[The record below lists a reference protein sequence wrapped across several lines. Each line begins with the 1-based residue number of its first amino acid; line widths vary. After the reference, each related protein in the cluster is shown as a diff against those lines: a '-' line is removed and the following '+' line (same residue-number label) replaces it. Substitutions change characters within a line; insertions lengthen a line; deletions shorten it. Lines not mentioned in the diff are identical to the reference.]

1 MPKSKA
7 KARPAGAERS
17 RHILSQ
23 QWKVLRIIA
32 PGLVLALIAYL
43 VTSDHINDVVLENIG
58 FAFVLWL
65 LWLGPLYYVVRKRKW
80 RTLAARWNV
89 WLGVLCLT
97 FAVWG
102 ILSMITPA
110 RSELAGVD
118 LGEVSLGGNAGMYLI
133 GNQGVGVLPA
143 VRLALLIVVAIA
155 LIAPTASAY
164 FLRRAGRGVTEAS
177 ATALPVVGRL
187 SARSAAKTGQLY
199 SDLSPHRRLARAIA
213 APFRRSRRPEPV
225 GGAGLTPA
233 PAVAAPDEGR
243 FKEARERPLSE
254 PELPGQPPRDD
265 DVPRE
270 KTREVEPV
278 AVRVDAAEKGQ
289 MPPYSLLDDV
299 VPAEFAEADNLKRA
313 KLIEEA
319 LASYGVEAQVVQINP
334 GPSVTQ
340 FGVEPGWDRK
350 YKRMIERD
358 QQGKPKLDRDGNQ
371 IERQEEVSRTR
382 VKVER
387 ITSLS
392 QNLALALAVPSIR
405 IEAPVPGQPLVGIEV
420 PNTDS
425 VAVGLKSVIES
436 TSFQRIKAKSKLA
449 LALGLGAAGEPVA
462 ADLGK
467 MPHLLIAG
475 TTGSGKS
482 VCLNSIVTCL
492 LMHNHPRDVRLMI
505 IDPKQ
510 VEFVQFA
517 SVPHLISPL
526 VTKLDKAVD
535 ALRRVIREMDSR
547 FEKFAAVGVRNIEKY
562 NQSPLAAQPMPW
574 LVVIVDEL
582 NQLMWFSSEVV
593 EASICRLAQLGRA
606 TGIHLILA
614 TQRPS
619 TDVITGVIKANFPA
633 RIAFKLPAYV
643 DSRTILDTGGAEK
656 LLGGGDMIYLPSD
669 TSKARRLRGCFVSD
683 HEIDRLA
690 RFWCQPQDVLAP
702 ETGDE
707 VAQAF
712 ASLPTEEDADEDAL
726 LPAARRLA
734 KDTSHVSTSLIQRRL
749 HVGYPR
755 AARIMDTLEKE
766 GVVVRGDHGAPDEV
780 IEPVEEEE

>member
-1 MPKSKA
+1 MWTLTDLQTCRNIYWAQTPVPPTPRDQDRSTTA
-7 KARPAGAERS
+7 HPEPPTVREIDPQLLETDVAAEPPRRAEFPAPRLEEGA
-17 RHILSQ
+17 
-23 QWKVLRIIA
+23 
-32 PGLVLALIAYL
+32 
-43 VTSDHINDVVLENIG
+43 T
-58 FAFVLWL
+58 
-65 LWLGPLYYVVRKRKW
+65 GPLPSY
-80 RTLAARWNV
+80 N
-89 WLGVLCLT
+89 
-97 FAVWG
+97 
-102 ILSMITPA
+102 
-110 RSELAGVD
+110 
-118 LGEVSLGGNAGMYLI
+118 
-133 GNQGVGVLPA
+133 
-143 VRLALLIVVAIA
+143 LLEEI
-155 LIAPTASAY
+155 
-164 FLRRAGRGVTEAS
+164 
-177 ATALPVVGRL
+177 
-187 SARSAAKTGQLY
+187 
-199 SDLSPHRRLARAIA
+199 
-213 APFRRSRRPEPV
+213 
-225 GGAGLTPA
+225 
-233 PAVAAPDEGR
+233 
-243 FKEARERPLSE
+243 
-254 PELPGQPPRDD
+254 
-265 DVPRE
+265 
-270 KTREVEPV
+270 
-278 AVRVDAAEKGQ
+278 
-289 MPPYSLLDDV
+289 
-299 VPAEFAEADNLKRA
+299 VPAEFAEADNMKRA
-313 KLIEEA
+313 KLIQDA
-319 LASYGVEAQVVQINP
+319 LLSYGVEAQVVQINP

-350 YKRMIERD
+350 YKRVVERD
-358 QQGKPKLDRDGNQ
+358 QQGKPKLDKDGVPR
-371 IERQEEVSRTR
+371 ERQDEVSRTR

-387 ITSLS
+387 ITGLA
-392 QNLALALAVPSIR
+392 QNLALALAVHSVR

-436 TSFQRIKAKSKLA
+436 TSFQRTRAKSKLA
-449 LALGLGAAGEPVA
+449 LALGIGAAGEPVS
-462 ADLGK
+462 ADLTK

-482 VCLNSIVTCL
+482 VCLNAIVMCL

-517 SVPHLISPL
+517 SMPHLISPL

-562 NQSPLAAQPMPW
+562 NQSPMAVEPMPY
-574 LVVIVDEL
+574 LVVVVDEL

-656 LLGGGDMIYLPSD
+656 LLGGGDMIYLPTD

-683 HEIDRLA
+683 QEIDRVA
-690 RFWCQPQDVLAP
+690 RFWMQPQGVPAAEDSA
-702 ETGDE
+702 
-707 VAQAF
+707 AQSF
-712 ASLPTEEDADEDAL
+712 ASLPAEEDADEDAL
-726 LPAARRLA
+726 LPAARRLV

-755 AARIMDTLEKE
+755 AARIMDALEKE
-766 GVVVRGDHGAPDEV
+766 GAVVRGDLGSAAEETEP
-780 IEPVEEEE
+780 IEEAE